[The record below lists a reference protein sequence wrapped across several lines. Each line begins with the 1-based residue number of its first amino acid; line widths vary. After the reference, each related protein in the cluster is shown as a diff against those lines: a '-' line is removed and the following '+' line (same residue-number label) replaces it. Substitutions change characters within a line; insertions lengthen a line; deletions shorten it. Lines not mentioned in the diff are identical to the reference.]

1 MWTAIIK
8 IIELIIAFIKKRKDA
23 DYTRINKINSELSAK
38 KDDII
43 KSIEKAH
50 KDKNLKDI
58 RKIAAE

>member
-8 IIELIIAFIKKRKDA
+8 IIELIITFIKKRKDA
-23 DYTRINKINSELSAK
+23 DYTRINKINSELSSK

-50 KDKNLKDI
+50 KDKDLKSI

>member
-23 DYTRINKINSELSAK
+23 DYTRINKINSELNAK

-43 KSIEKAH
+43 KIIEKAH